1 MDFSFS
7 AEDRKFQREVRA
19 WLDEAWPEPARE
31 RRSRSALA
39 RISKAE
45 QMRWQQQLAERG
57 WAAPNWPVE
66 HGGAG
71 FTATQNYIFDLEMA
85 RAGAPRVL
93 PFGIT
98 MVAPVIMKFGTEEQK
113 RRFLPDILHSRVWW
127 CQGYSEP
134 GSGSDLA
141 SLRMKAEDKGDHYL
155 VNGVKTWTTLAQHA
169 DWIFCLVRTSTEE
182 RRQLGISFL
191 LIDMKSPGVTVK
203 PIITLDQPVEGFQE
217 INTVYFEDVEVPKAN
232 RIGEQGRG
240 WTCAKYLLEFERGNA
255 YSPALKQSLARL
267 EALAS
272 AEPSGLAGASGDGAS
287 GDGASG
293 DGASGD
299 GASGDAGAAPL
310 IEDEAF
316 VAQLRDLE
324 VQVLA
329 MEFVELRILGALSAG
344 QNVGPESS
352 MLKTRGTEL
361 QQAVA
366 ELALEL
372 CGHYGFPLDQS
383 TPLSGDL
390 GPGVGPDH
398 ANGVAQHHF
407 NTRKVSIY
415 AGSNEIQRNI
425 MAKLVLG
432 L

>member
-7 AEDRKFQREVRA
+7 AEDREFQREVRD

-31 RRSRSALA
+31 RRARSALA
-39 RISKAE
+39 RVSEAE
-45 QMRWQQQLAERG
+45 QIGWQQQLAERG

-71 FTATQNYIFDLEMA
+71 FSATQNYIFDLEMA

-255 YSPALKQSLARL
+255 YSPALKQSLAGL
-267 EALAS
+267 EALAKT
-272 AEPSGLAGASGDGAS
+272 EPSGGG
-287 GDGASG
+287 
-293 DGASGD
+293 
-299 GASGDAGAAPL
+299 APL
-310 IEDEAF
+310 MADEAF
-316 VAQLRDLE
+316 TAQLRALE

-372 CGHYGFPLDQS
+372 CGYYGFPLDQS
-383 TPLSGDL
+383 TPLSEDL
-390 GPGVGPDH
+390 GPGFGPTH
-398 ANGVAQHHF
+398 ANGAAQSHF

>member
-7 AEDRKFQREVRA
+7 AEDRAFQREVRA
-19 WLDEAWPEPARE
+19 WLDDAWPQSARE
-31 RRSRSALA
+31 RRARSALA
-39 RISKAE
+39 RVSKAE
-45 QMRWQQQLAERG
+45 QVRWQQKLAERG

-169 DWIFCLVRTSTEE
+169 DWIFCLVRTSTED
-182 RRQLGISFL
+182 RPQLGISFL
-191 LIDMKSPGVTVK
+191 LIDMKTPGVTVK

-232 RIGEQGRG
+232 RLGEQGKG

-267 EALAS
+267 EALAA
-272 AEPSGLAGASGDGAS
+272 AEPRGYAASGKADS
-287 GDGASG
+287 
-293 DGASGD
+293 
-299 GASGDAGAAPL
+299 APL
-310 IEDEAF
+310 IDDEAF
-316 VAQLRDLE
+316 VTQLRELE

-383 TPLSGDL
+383 TPLSDEL
-390 GPGVGPDH
+390 GPGVGPTP
-398 ANGVAQHHF
+398 ANGVAQSHF

>member
-1 MDFSFS
+1 MNFSFS
-7 AEDRKFQREVRA
+7 AEDREFQREVRA
-19 WLDEAWPEPARE
+19 WLDEAWPEAARE
-31 RRSRSALA
+31 RRARSAVA
-39 RISKAE
+39 RVSKAE
-45 QMRWQQQLAERG
+45 QVGWQQKLAERG

-113 RRFLPDILHSRVWW
+113 QRFLPDILHSRVWW

-232 RIGEQGRG
+232 RLGEEGRG

-255 YSPALKQSLARL
+255 YSPALKQSLAGL
-267 EALAS
+267 EALA
-272 AEPSGLAGASGDGAS
+272 ATEPSGYAASRTGLAASEN
-287 GDGASG
+287 
-293 DGASGD
+293 
-299 GASGDAGAAPL
+299 AGNAPL
-310 IEDEAF
+310 IDDEAF
-316 VAQLRDLE
+316 VTQLRDLE

-372 CGHYGFPLDQS
+372 CGYYGFPLDQS
-383 TPLSGDL
+383 TPLSEDL
-390 GPGVGPDH
+390 GPGFGPTH
-398 ANGVAQHHF
+398 ANGAAQAHF